1 MMNEVATV
9 LLVDDEPS
17 LLWTMAEFLKRAGYN
32 VLTASD
38 FDEALEIINNTNID
52 VAVVD
57 IFLPHQSGL
66 ELLRQIQARAPSV
79 PVIMMTGDP
88 DASHIPELIR
98 AGAQDF
104 LPKPVTK
111 DVLLKAVA
119 RALEK
124 KRWIDV
130 KRRLEYEIQNHA
142 EQLEERIAARTA
154 ELAEAHNF
162 LNAVLDSSTEYAIV
176 VIDTESRIT
185 LFNRGAET
193 MFAYPAAKILNE
205 QAGVLIAGDDSGSG
219 VAQLK
224 RCGREAQEAGRS
236 QVEIELSRADKSSFV
251 ASLVMTP
258 INSKSDNHL
267 LGYLCIIKDLTS
279 ARQSEDALR
288 QMRARLAHNE
298 KIAALGQVA
307 AQVAHEIK
315 NPLAG
320 LSLYAGHLK
329 NKVGDKLAPN
339 EMILIDKIIETINNL
354 SNNAEQILNF
364 ARPVTLTLRP
374 IDLNRVLTDI
384 THLLEPQIAANK
396 VKVALHLTESS
407 AVGILDES
415 SIRPALLNLALN
427 AIQAMPGGGELTIKT
442 ETRRGK
448 LAVSITDT
456 GSGMTEE
463 QLKNVFEPFYTTKS
477 HGLGLGMSYAQK
489 IIEQHQGAIK
499 LESRQH
505 QGTRVEVELPAEL
518 KAEAIAAKLLS

>member
-1 MMNEVATV
+1 MMKEIATV

-17 LLWTMAEFLKRAGYN
+17 LRWTMAEFLKRAEYN

-38 FDEALEIINNTNID
+38 FDEALEALNNANID

-66 ELLRQIQARAPSV
+66 ELLRQIQARVPSV

-98 AGAQDF
+98 AGAHDF

-111 DVLLKAVA
+111 DVLLTAVS
-119 RALEK
+119 RGVEK
-124 KRWIDV
+124 KRLVDA
-130 KRRLEYEIQNHA
+130 KSRLEREIQSHA
-142 EQLEERIAARTA
+142 EHLEASIAARTA

-176 VIDTESRIT
+176 AIDMESRIT

-193 MFAYPAAKILNE
+193 MFGYTADQVLTEP
-205 QAGVLIAGDDSGSG
+205 AGVLVAVDDDGSS
-219 VAQLK
+219 VEQLK
-224 RCGREAQEAGRS
+224 RRGLEAQEAGRS
-236 QVEIELSRADKSSFV
+236 QVEIELGRADASSFV

-258 INSKSDNHL
+258 IASKSDAGL

-279 ARQSEDALR
+279 ERQSENALR

-329 NKVGDKLAPN
+329 NKVADKLAQN
-339 EMILIDKIIETINNL
+339 ELILIDKIIETINSL
-354 SNNAEQILNF
+354 SNNADQILNF

-384 THLLEPQIAANK
+384 IQLLEPQISSNK
-396 VKVALHLTESS
+396 VSVALHLTESS
-407 AVGILDES
+407 ATCALDEAP
-415 SIRPALLNLALN
+415 IRSALLNLALN
-427 AIQAMPGGGELTIKT
+427 AIQAMPNGGELTVKT
-442 ETRRGK
+442 EARLGK
-448 LAVSITDT
+448 LAVRITDT
-456 GSGMTEE
+456 GSGMTKE

-489 IIEQHQGAIK
+489 IIEQHQGEIK
-499 LESRQH
+499 LESCQN
-505 QGTRVEVELPAEL
+505 QGTMIEVELPAEL
-518 KAEAIAAKLLS
+518 KAEAITAKLTS